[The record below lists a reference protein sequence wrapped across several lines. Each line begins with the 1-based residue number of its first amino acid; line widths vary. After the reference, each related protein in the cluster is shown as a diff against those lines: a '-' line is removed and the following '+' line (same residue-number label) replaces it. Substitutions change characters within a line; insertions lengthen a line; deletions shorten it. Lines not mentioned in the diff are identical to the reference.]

1 MRKVTKSLDLIPKMT
16 IIPLVA
22 SLSACQMMDTSQ
34 APEQQVEQ
42 LAPQAA
48 YAAHWLTSELV
59 LLAPSIATT
68 NLQFKTA
75 LLEGHMSQNAALDAV
90 ELPAWVT
97 ASYPH
102 LADFKA
108 YKVALTNQQAK
119 SWAKGQVSVVD
130 SKGALVS
137 FVQQGELL
145 DSLYT
150 LTANDANEVSDLGA
164 TVLADSV
171 QFKLWAPTAQK
182 VTLLAFG
189 NSLHNSASK
198 IAMQEDKNTG
208 VWQVK
213 ADNVAALDYYQY
225 EITVYHPE
233 TQKVETIVTTDPYAL
248 SLSTNS
254 THAQVVDLNDKVTQP
269 TGWASHSVPSINKP
283 EDNVLYETHIRDFSA
298 SDQALSNAAWRGK
311 YLAFTDMNSDGMKH
325 LTALRDA
332 GLNNIHLLPT
342 YDLGSIN
349 EDAETVIDH
358 TSSMQFVCKQL
369 PKLDECQSTWEKGTR
384 VVDVL
389 KNYPTD
395 SAKAQKLVSALRQ
408 FDNYNWGY
416 DPFHYT
422 VPEGSYATN
431 SMGVTRIVEFR
442 EMVQH
447 LHSMGFRVIM
457 DVVYNH
463 THQYGL
469 AKNSVLDKIVPGYYH
484 RLNPTTGI
492 VEQSTCYTCGNTATE
507 RTMMAKLMNDSLVTW
522 ARDYKIDGFRFD
534 LMGHQP
540 KAEMLQARELVRE
553 VDPDTYFYG
562 EGWNFG
568 EVANNAQFVQASQLE
583 LGGTEIGTFSDRL
596 RDAVRGPGNNTRDT
610 QGVGNGLL
618 TLPNELQ
625 TDAQSKQRYF
635 VAMDQVRIGMAGN
648 LAEYDLANKYN
659 GLNKRLG
666 KDVPYGDQPTGYA
679 FDPADT
685 INYVS
690 KHDNQTLWDNSQYRL
705 AFDLTTTERVRLHAQ
720 SMSYVMY
727 GQGIP
732 FIHMGS
738 ELLRSK
744 SFLRDS
750 YDYGDWFNATDFA
763 GQSNNYDVGL
773 PPADKDKDNWPL
785 IKTVLAGHQ
794 DRDDVNSADIKL
806 AKGMF
811 IDMLKIRNSSELF
824 RLATADQ
831 VQQKVQFLNTQKSV
845 NDKNHQ
851 SGLIVM
857 QLDDTQG
864 EAVDNKFSRILVI
877 FNANN
882 EQNSFKVVESQDYQL
897 HPVLKQGHDP
907 VVKETK
913 ITAEGIDVPALSTV
927 VLVKYK

>member
-34 APEQQVEQ
+34 APKQQVEQ

-59 LLAPSIATT
+59 LLAPSIAKT
-68 NLQFKTA
+68 NLQLKAT
-75 LLEGHMSQNAALDAV
+75 LLEGQMSQQAALTAV
-90 ELPAWVT
+90 ELPAWVV

-108 YKVALTNQQAK
+108 YKVALSNQQAK
-119 SWAKGQVSVVD
+119 DWTKGQVSVVD
-130 SKGALVS
+130 SNGELVS

-150 LTANDANEVSDLGA
+150 LTANDANEETDLGA

-171 QFKLWAPTAQK
+171 QFKIWAPTAQK
-182 VTLLAFG
+182 VSLLVFG
-189 NSLHNSASK
+189 NNIANPAKK
-198 IAMQEDKNTG
+198 IAMQEDKSTG
-208 VWQVK
+208 VWQVN
-213 ADNVAALDYYQY
+213 ASNVAALDYYQY

-233 TQKVETIVTTDPYAL
+233 TKKVETIVTTDPYAL

-254 THAQVVDLNDKVTQP
+254 THAQVIDLNSKGTQP

-298 SDQALSNAAWRGK
+298 SDKALSNNAWRGK

-325 LTALRDA
+325 LAALRDA

-349 EDAETVIDH
+349 EDAATVIDQ
-358 TSSMQFVCKQL
+358 TSSISTVCAQL
-369 PKLDECQSTWEKGTR
+369 PKLTECQITWPEGTR
-384 VVDVL
+384 IVDIL
-389 KNYPTD
+389 KSYDPNT
-395 SAKAQKLVSALRQ
+395 SQAQKLVSEIRQ
-408 FDNYNWGY
+408 LDNYNWGY

-422 VPEGSYATN
+422 VPEGSYATD

-447 LHSMGFRVIM
+447 LHTMGFRVIM

-463 THQYGL
+463 THQFGL

-568 EVANNAQFVQASQLE
+568 EVANNSQFVQASQLE

-625 TDAQSKQRYF
+625 TDEQTKQRYF

-659 GLNKRLG
+659 GLDKRLG
-666 KDVPYGDQPTGYA
+666 KEVPYGDQPTGYA

-705 AFDLTTTERVRLHAQ
+705 AFDLTTAERVRLHAQ

-763 GQSNNYDVGL
+763 MQGNNYDVGL
-773 PPADKDKDNWPL
+773 PPADKDKANWPL

-794 DRDDVNSADIKL
+794 DRDDVSSADIKR

-824 RLATADQ
+824 RLATAEQ

-864 EAVDNKFSRILVI
+864 EAVDNKFERILVI

-882 EQNSFKVVESQDYQL
+882 EQNSFNIVESQDYQL
-897 HPVLKQGHDP
+897 HPVLKHGHDD
-907 VVKETK
+907 VVKQTK
-913 ITAEGIDVPALSTV
+913 ITQQGIVVPALTTT